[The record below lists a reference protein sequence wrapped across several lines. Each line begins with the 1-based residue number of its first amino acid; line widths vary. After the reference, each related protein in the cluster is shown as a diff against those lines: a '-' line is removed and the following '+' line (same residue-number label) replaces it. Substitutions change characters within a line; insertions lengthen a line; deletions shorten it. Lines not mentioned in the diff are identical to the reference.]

1 MMTFNNFRAL
11 FLALGVAVTLF
22 AAQKSWAQNYDYEPS
37 YDEFYDELSPY
48 GDWMDYP
55 SYGRVWRPRVEP
67 DFQPYGTNGRWEMT
81 EYGNTWVSD
90 YPWGWAPFHYGRW
103 TFDNYYGWVWIPGY
117 EWGPAWVTWR
127 SGGGYY
133 GWAPLG
139 PGMGLDINININIP
153 HNYWVFVPDMY
164 IRSPRVYSYCVPRN
178 RISGLWGG
186 TSYLNNYYRYNN
198 RSYVFGPHR
207 RDLERVTR
215 NRVYVYRADDLYRN
229 YRRNDYNRNDRY
241 SQNNRSYPQ
250 RQYDNRMGQNNSRYN
265 DRSMPQSR
273 RESEERWEN
282 RSQNTPRRDDDR
294 NSQGQR
300 NDGRRD
306 EGRYQQPQPR
316 YEQPQQ
322 RQEQPQQ
329 RYEQPRG
336 GAERTW
342 QGGGERDSSPQRR
355 SEGQSPSRSTERSET
370 PRNDRGGWQG
380 RGSAQS
386 SPSGEQQ
393 GERGGRRIRD

>member
-1 MMTFNNFRAL
+1 MNTSHNFRAL
-11 FLALGVAVTLF
+11 FLALGIVVTLF
-22 AAQKSWAQNYDYEPS
+22 ASQTSWAQNYDYEPS
-37 YDEFYDELSPY
+37 YDEFYNELSPY

-153 HNYWVFVPDMY
+153 YNCWVFVPDIC

-198 RSYVFGPHR
+198 RAYVFGPHR
-207 RDLERVTR
+207 HDLERITR

-250 RQYDNRMGQNNSRYN
+250 RQYDNRMGQNNPRYN
-265 DRSMPQSR
+265 DRY
-273 RESEERWEN
+273 
-282 RSQNTPRRDDDR
+282 QNNPRYDDR

-300 NDGRRD
+300 NDSRRD

-316 YEQPQQ
+316 YEPPQQ

-329 RYEQPRG
+329 RYEQPQNAPQERGGGYQSQPRG

-380 RGSAQS
+380 RGSTQS
-386 SPSGEQQ
+386 SPSGEHQ
-393 GERGGRRIRD
+393 GERGGGRRIRD

>member
-1 MMTFNNFRAL
+1 MNTSHNFRAL
-11 FLALGVAVTLF
+11 FLALGIVVTLF
-22 AAQKSWAQNYDYEPS
+22 ASQKSWAQNYDYEPS

-103 TFDNYYGWVWIPGY
+103 TFDSYYGWVWIPGY

-153 HNYWVFVPDMY
+153 YNYWVFVPDIY
-164 IRSPRVYSYCVPRN
+164 IRNPRVYSYCVPRN

-198 RSYVFGPHR
+198 RAYVFGPHR
-207 RDLERVTR
+207 HDLERITR
-215 NRVYVYRADDLYRN
+215 NRVNVYRADDLYRN

-250 RQYDNRMGQNNSRYN
+250 RQYDNRMGQNNPRYD
-265 DRSMPQSR
+265 DRY
-273 RESEERWEN
+273 
-282 RSQNTPRRDDDR
+282 QNNPRYDDR

-300 NDGRRD
+300 NDSRRD
-306 EGRYQQPQPR
+306 DGRYQQPQPR
-316 YEQPQQ
+316 YEPPQQ

-329 RYEQPRG
+329 RYEQPQNAPQERGGGYQSQPRG

-380 RGSAQS
+380 RGSTQS
-386 SPSGEQQ
+386 SPSGEHQ
-393 GERGGRRIRD
+393 GERGGGRRIRD